1 MKVINNSIIP
11 FEGYLAITL
20 WPFIFVR
27 KGRKL
32 TDISLN
38 HEKIHGKQQV
48 EMLLIFFYLWYVIEW
63 FLKLFI
69 GSGNAYRRISFE
81 REAFTNEKNKK
92 YLENRKHYSWLKY
105 IFN

>member
-1 MKVINNSIIP
+1 MKIIESSIIP
-11 FEGYLAITL
+11 FKGYLAITI

-27 KGRKL
+27 KGRQL

-48 EMLLIFFYLWYVIEW
+48 EMLLIFFYLLYIIEW

-69 GSGNAYRRISFE
+69 GNGNAYRRISFE
-81 REAFTNEKNKK
+81 QEAYNFENNMK
-92 YLENRKHYSWLKY
+92 YLKNRKHYSWLKY